1 MREAPDA
8 DPAEIRP
15 DSLPE
20 DRAEVRTEVPAE
32 GIANGG
38 PGRAAN
44 RLARESSAYLRQHQ
58 WNPVDWQPWGREALE
73 RAVREDRPLFVSIG
87 YSACHWCHVMER
99 ESFEDAGIAAR
110 LNAAFV
116 CIKVDR
122 EERPDVDQIYMDAA
136 LKLNGHGG
144 WPLNAFCTP
153 DGRPFF
159 VGTYFPPER
168 RGPSASFPELIEAV
182 AEAWRSRRSE
192 VEENAAQITAALA
205 ARPEGETD
213 FVPGTDTVVAAARL
227 LMRGAD
233 RAHGG
238 FGSAPKFPTPANLE
252 LLVAALDFLPPGE
265 ATGVARFLTLSA
277 NEMSRRGLLDQLG
290 GGFHRYCVDA
300 SWTIPHFEKM
310 LYDQGQL
317 LSFYAEMARRSH
329 AAADFVWPI
338 QETVAYLRREMTGAG
353 GAYHASQD
361 ADSEGAEGRH
371 FVWTPAQIQAVLGD
385 EAGAFCTTYGV
396 RPQGNFEGG
405 TTHLVDEARA
415 PRCQQAGARA
425 RLLAARGLRTPPA
438 TDRKHVAAWNG
449 YVVSGLARASSIL
462 GDSSLRDDAARAADF
477 VLGEMI
483 EGGRLLRVHDA
494 GRAHVEGFLDDHAAM
509 LVACLDLQRAGAG
522 DRFLAPAA
530 WLAAEILNRFADLET
545 GALHLTPADGEH
557 AERPLIHRPRPDHDG
572 ATPDAAGLALLG
584 LSRLAALSDSR
595 ELDGFVARS
604 LAESALLLER
614 APHAFPT
621 LLRAVAL
628 RCRGV
633 AVAVVIGEPG
643 NADTDALAE
652 RARRVLRPEDAVIVA
667 APGADPPT
675 GVSADWLAGREALAG
690 RATAYLCRGTICSL
704 PVQSP
709 SELVA
714 ELIPGA

>member
-1 MREAPDA
+1 MRDAPDA
-8 DPAEIRP
+8 DPAQIRP
-15 DSLPE
+15 
-20 DRAEVRTEVPAE
+20 
-32 GIANGG
+32 
-38 PGRAAN
+38 AN

-58 WNPVDWQPWGREALE
+58 WNPVDWHPWGAEALE

-99 ESFEDAGIAAR
+99 ESFEDAAIAAR
-110 LNAAFV
+110 LSAEFV

-136 LKLNGHGG
+136 LKLNGQGG

-159 VGTYFPPER
+159 VGTYFPPVR
-168 RGPSASFPELIEAV
+168 RGGSASFPELIEAV
-182 AEAWRSRRSE
+182 VDAWHGRRSE
-192 VEENAAQITAALA
+192 VEENATQIAAALA

-213 FVPGTDTVVAAARL
+213 LVPGIETVVGATRL
-227 LMRGAD
+227 LMRRAD
-233 RAHGG
+233 RVHGG
-238 FGSAPKFPTPANLE
+238 FGAAPKFPTPPNLE
-252 LLVAALDFLPPGE
+252 LLVTALDFLPPGE
-265 ATGVARFLTLSA
+265 ATDVARFLTLTA
-277 NEMSRRGLLDQLG
+277 REMARRGLFDQLG

-338 QETVAYLRREMTGAG
+338 QETASYLRREMTGAE

-361 ADSEGAEGRH
+361 ADSEGVEGRH
-371 FVWTPAQIQAVLGD
+371 FVWTPAQVEAVLGD
-385 EAGAFCTTYGV
+385 EAGAFCTVYGV
-396 RPQGNFEGG
+396 RAKGNFEDG

-415 PRCQQAGARA
+415 PRGQLAEARA
-425 RLLAARGLRTPPA
+425 RLLDARSRRTPPA
-438 TDRKHVAAWNG
+438 TDPKHVAAWNG
-449 YVVSGLARASSIL
+449 YVISGLARAASVL
-462 GDSSLRDDAARAADF
+462 GDTTLRDDATRAADF
-477 VLGEMI
+477 VLDRMV

-494 GRAHVEGFLDDHAAM
+494 GRAHVEAFLDDHAAM
-509 LVACLDLQRAGAG
+509 LAACLDLQRAGAG
-522 DRFLAPAA
+522 DRFLASAA
-530 WLAAEILNRFADLET
+530 WLAAEIMNRFADRET
-545 GALHLTPADGEH
+545 GALYLTPADGEQ
-557 AERPLIHRPRPDHDG
+557 AGRPLIHRPRPDSDG

-584 LSRLAALSDSR
+584 LSRLSALAEAR
-595 ELDGFVARS
+595 EIDAFVDRS

-621 LLRAVAL
+621 RLRAIAL
-628 RCRGV
+628 RTRGL
-633 AVAVVIGEPG
+633 AVAVVIGEAG
-643 NADTDALAE
+643 SAETEALAE

-667 APGADPPT
+667 APGAGPPT
-675 GVSADWLAGREALAG
+675 GVAAAWLVGREAREG
-690 RATAYLCRGTICSL
+690 RATAYLCRGRICSL